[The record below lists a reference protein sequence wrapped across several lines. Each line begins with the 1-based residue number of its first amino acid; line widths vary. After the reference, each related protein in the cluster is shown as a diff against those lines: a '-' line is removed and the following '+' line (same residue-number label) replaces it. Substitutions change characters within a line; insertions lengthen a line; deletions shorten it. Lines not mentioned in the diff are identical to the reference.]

1 MSELREKVVKL
12 IEEYRARCLWFLRED
27 YVPVT
32 PEEIGQTLELIE
44 RYGDR
49 ASYLRAE
56 ELKQWLLHDS
66 SAMSSSC

>member
-1 MSELREKVVKL
+1 MSELQDKVAKL
-12 IEEYRARCLWFLRED
+12 VEDYRARCLWFLRED

-49 ASYLRAE
+49 AGYLRAE
-56 ELKQWLLHDS
+56 ELKRWLLRDS

>member
-1 MSELREKVVKL
+1 MSEFQEKVVKL

-32 PEEIGQTLELIE
+32 PEEIAQTLELIE

-49 ASYLRAE
+49 DSYLRAE
-56 ELKQWLLHDS
+56 ELKQWLLRDS